1 MLRERETLTQTE
13 TRHLLQ
19 PGRSG
24 VQNQCEAGGPS
35 FAVSGEDSELRP
47 CSVWWRS
54 AFLGEWLHPLH
65 ASHRGFP
72 GFSTG
77 VSVIGLGPRDN
88 LGGIPLLRILKFINL
103 LCFKRGAILRSLWL
117 WRELIWLGAQHSI
130 HFRCYGLLHG
140 KTFSGQISFDS
151 SCALLP
157 LVRSLVWRNESFW
170 STDNGLTV

>member
-19 PGRSG
+19 PRGQESKIGVRLEAPPLRFLEKTLSSALAASG
-24 VQNQCEAGGPS
+24 GAPHSLASGCIPCMHLTEA
-35 FAVSGEDSELRP
+35 
-47 CSVWWRS
+47 
-54 AFLGEWLHPLH
+54 
-65 ASHRGFP
+65 FP

-77 VSVIGLGPRDN
+77 VSVIGSGPRDN
-88 LGGIPLLRILKFINL
+88 LGRIPLLRILKFINL

-117 WRELIWLGAQHSI
+117 WRELVWLGAQHSI